1 MSHQKLAAEMIPI
14 SPAEAGEL
22 LNVFKG
28 VTAYITLLE
37 IDAKRLQRLVTK
49 YPALREEMDNDD
61 TGPSM
66 A

>member
-1 MSHQKLAAEMIPI
+1 MEPKLATESVSMTP
-14 SPAEAGEL
+14 EENGEL

-37 IDAKRLQRLVTK
+37 QDAKRLQRLVTK